1 MIWIFDKLALNA
13 LAHDILKE
21 MSRMKLQ
28 HIALTLMLAAASLT
42 ASFMVPP
49 VQAQT
54 VIGGDP
60 EMLTALKRGNLP
72 KVKSL
77 VIRGENPAM
86 VDLDGR
92 NGITIAARNGN
103 YDILDYLLQVNT
115 PIDHQDKIGNT
126 ALFWATE
133 DGDYDMVAY
142 LLDKGASIDI
152 RNGRGLTPV
161 MTAARAG
168 YLDILQLLIDNGADL
183 TVRDYTGRSS
193 LDWARDSRTPGVE
206 QALIQAGAQ

>member
-1 MIWIFDKLALNA
+1 MKPQRIALALLLAMTFLITPVTPNNA
-13 LAHDILKE
+13 
-21 MSRMKLQ
+21 
-28 HIALTLMLAAASLT
+28 
-42 ASFMVPP
+42 V
-49 VQAQT
+49 AQT

-60 EMLTALKRGNLP
+60 EMLTAFQRGDLP

-77 VIRGENPAM
+77 VIRGDNPSM
-86 VDLDGR
+86 TDFDGR
-92 NGITIAARNGN
+92 NGITIAARNGH
-103 YDILDYLLQVNT
+103 YHILDYLLQLST
-115 PIDHQDKIGNT
+115 PIDHQDNIGNT
-126 ALFWATE
+126 ALFWASE

-142 LLDKGASIDI
+142 LLDKGASVDI

-168 YLDILQLLIDNGADL
+168 YLDILELLIDHGADL
-183 TVRDYTGRSS
+183 TIRDYTGRSP